1 MANFTYDGKTYSE
14 SEIEQMRGQIA
25 QMRTEISTYENSKKN
40 YSTQLAEYKSQL
52 ANASDALEAAN
63 LNAKISSITAE
74 IQRIDE
80 IIASYRAKIGKWQ
93 PIVTAYDA
101 FVSKESGSSSSS
113 SNYDTVNGSSQQNN
127 TNGYSSS
134 SSNPADAISGTTS
147 SSNISSTDSNS
158 NVNTSMGAVEDNS
171 KNLGNGSGLDFNT
184 IKNKGVV
191 FPIIRIND
199 HYFSSSEIEEFS
211 IETGFYKNYHDW
223 KKYKFPKT
231 GFVPTMRLVVT
242 STASDLLKRN
252 IIKSGDKCA
261 VFFSSG
267 GGIIKS
273 YRADYLITSVVTS
286 DKETEIADTP
296 MTFII
301 TGELFVPNL
310 RNETEKFNFN
320 GSSRDAMM
328 DCATRLGLAFYFCD
342 PDDTQDYQGWICS
355 KNLHDYALEVSSHAW
370 KEFNAFFDAWID
382 PRYGLSFININKMLV
397 EDGLDEPIDLT
408 PFINTMNRSFGI
420 DGNKAT
426 KTEEEK
432 KKDVQPQAKILTN
445 ITKDDDSITPFYIKK
460 WNIVNKASE
469 IANEI
474 GVNTKDALTIDNPGV
489 STENSDID
497 MQYSIP
503 TNKTKL
509 QNGFYVLIG
518 PGVNLTYTQADQK
531 DPNMSFVKKSYT
543 VKGGGIVET
552 MSSGDADMM
561 KQTGNNMYSSG
572 NTNRFYDAGW
582 EHNMRNNLQL
592 QKQYLEVELS
602 GLNLG
607 VMRGEKI
614 PVIILDHDK
623 VQSSARANNYAS
635 NILESTL
642 YETASGWYIIDGL
655 MYEWRCDNND
665 GTSNWCTKLKLVRR
679 EWPIPGRV
687 STATI
692 DNKTVNFQTTVDA
705 TENNAQLASSTGYM
719 LPDIV
724 ITGSS
729 SSSSDSAS
737 GLDSNTQYESDG
749 GLLDEVIIS
758 ASAPKRANDSA
769 TGTQATQALTVSEE
783 DITSA
788 EEVPLTGLKS
798 SLKTIYAMVK
808 SVCPNIKL
816 VSARRWAVDTE
827 GKRVEGNAFVTRS
840 GMYKC
845 VNAKGQVMYF
855 KSNNSKHLYG
865 EAFDIINGPGQDFNS
880 IMSKYVM
887 MNNSILQE
895 MALSGVGA
903 CIEQTTDDS
912 GVATKHFHFGTDK
925 NILKPFW
932 DAVKA
937 LNKNLDNVTSAA
949 ISNYISYNTRNSATE
964 IKKTEISE
972 I

>member
-1 MANFTYDGKTYSE
+1 MANYIYDGKTYSE
-14 SEIEQMRGQIA
+14 SEIEQLRGQIS
-25 QMRTEISTYENSKKN
+25 QLRTDISIYENNKN
-40 YSTQLAEYKSQL
+40 GYCKQLDEYKTKLAE
-52 ANASDALEAAN
+52 AADASETAE
-63 LNAKISSITAE
+63 LNARISSLETE

-80 IIASYRAKIGKWQ
+80 IIASYRAKIAKWQ
-93 PIVTAYDA
+93 PIVSGYDA
-101 FVSKESGSSSSS
+101 FVTMEYGSSANKDSI
-113 SNYDTVNGSSQQNN
+113 NGSSQYNN
-127 TNGYSSS
+127 ASASSS
-134 SSNPADAISGTTS
+134 SSNPADAVSGTS
-147 SSNISSTDSNS
+147 SSANRSATDSN
-158 NVNTSMGAVEDNS
+158 NNINTSQGSMSDNATD
-171 KNLGNGSGLDFNT
+171 LGSGSGLDYNT
-184 IKNKGVV
+184 VKNKGVV
-191 FPIIRIND
+191 YPIIRIND

-223 KKYKFPKT
+223 KRYKFPKT
-231 GFVPTMRLVVT
+231 GFVPTMRLVIT
-242 STASDLLKRN
+242 TTASDLLKRN

-286 DKETEIADTP
+286 DKETESTDLP
-296 MTFII
+296 VTFII
-301 TGELFVPNL
+301 TGELFIPIL

-408 PFINTMNRSFGI
+408 PFINMMNRSAGI
-420 DGNKAT
+420 DGNKVT
-426 KTEEEK
+426 NTEEYK
-432 KKDVQPQAKILTN
+432 KEHPQPQAKILTN
-445 ITKDDDSITPFYIKK
+445 ITKDDESITPFFIKK

-614 PVIILDHDK
+614 PVLILDHDK
-623 VQSSARANNYAS
+623 VQASARANNYAS

-655 MYEWRCDNND
+655 MYEWKSDDNS
-665 GTSNWCTKLKLVRR
+665 GPSNWCTKLRLVRR

-692 DNKTVNFQTTVDA
+692 DNKTVTFQTTVDV

-724 ITGSS
+724 ITPGSS
-729 SSSSDSAS
+729 TDSTA

-749 GLLDEVIIS
+749 VLLDEVVIS
-758 ASAPKRANDSA
+758 ASAPRRANDSA
-769 TGTQATQALTVSEE
+769 SGTNASQALTVSEE

-798 SLKTIYAMVK
+798 SLKTVYSMIK
-808 SVCPNIKL
+808 SICPNIKL
-816 VSARRWAVDTE
+816 VSARRWAVDLD
-827 GKRVEGNAFVTRS
+827 GKRTEGNAFVTRS

-887 MNNSILQE
+887 MNNQLLQE
-895 MALSGVGA
+895 MALSGIGA

-912 GVATKHFHFGTDK
+912 GVATKHYHFGTDK

-932 DAVKA
+932 DAVRA
-937 LNKNLDNVTSAA
+937 LNKKLDSVTSAA
-949 ISNYISYNTRNSATE
+949 ISNYISYNTRNAASE

>member
-14 SEIEQMRGQIA
+14 SEIEQMRSQIA
-25 QMRTEISTYENSKKN
+25 QLRTDISTYENNKNGYKK
-40 YSTQLAEYKSQL
+40 QLAEFKSKK
-52 ANASDALEAAN
+52 ASSTDAVETAELD
-63 LNAKISSITAE
+63 AKITSIEAE
-74 IQRIDE
+74 IGRVDE

-93 PIVTAYDA
+93 PIVSAYDKFTA
-101 FVSKESGSSSSS
+101 KTNSSSSERD
-113 SNYDTVNGSSQQNN
+113 NINGSLQQND
-127 TNGYSSS
+127 TSSDS
-134 SSNPADAISGTTS
+134 SASSPTDAVSGTS
-147 SSNISSTDSNS
+147 SSMNRSSADSN
-158 NVNTSMGAVEDNS
+158 NNINTSQGSVSDNAA
-171 KNLGNGSGLDFNT
+171 NLGSGSGLDYNT
-184 IKNKGVV
+184 VKNKGVV
-191 FPIIRIND
+191 YPIIRIND
-199 HYFSSSEIEEFS
+199 HYFSSYEIEEFS

-231 GFVPTMRLVVT
+231 GFVPTMRLVIT
-242 STASDLLKRN
+242 TTASDLLKRN

-286 DKETEIADTP
+286 DKETEITDNP
-296 MTFII
+296 VTFII
-301 TGELFVPNL
+301 TGELFIPNL

-408 PFINTMNRSFGI
+408 PFINMMNRSVGI

-426 KTEEEK
+426 SSEEYK
-432 KKDVQPQAKILTN
+432 KEHPQPQAKILTN
-445 ITKDDDSITPFYIKK
+445 ITKDDESITPFYIQK

-474 GVNTKDALTIDNPGV
+474 GVNTKDALTIDNPGI
-489 STENSDID
+489 SSENSDID
-497 MQYSIP
+497 MEYSIP

-602 GLNLG
+602 GLNLRI
-607 VMRGEKI
+607 MRGEKI
-614 PVIILDHDK
+614 PVLILDHDK

-655 MYEWRCDNND
+655 MYEWKSNNNE
-665 GTSNWCTKLKLVRR
+665 GPSNWCTKLKLVRR

-687 STATI
+687 STATV
-692 DNKTVNFQTTVDA
+692 DNKTVTFQTTVDA

-724 ITGSS
+724 ITPESQSS
-729 SSSSDSAS
+729 SVS
-737 GLDSNTQYESDG
+737 GLDSNTQYASDG
-749 GLLDEVIIS
+749 GLLDEVVIS
-758 ASAPKRANDSA
+758 ATAPRRANDTA
-769 TGTQATQALTVSEE
+769 TGTDAKQALSVSEE

-798 SLKTIYAMVK
+798 SLKTVYSMIK
-808 SVCPNIKL
+808 SICPNIRL
-816 VSARRWAVDTE
+816 VSARRWAVDLD
-827 GKRVEGNAFVTRS
+827 GKRTEGNAFVTRS

-887 MNNSILQE
+887 MNNQLLQE
-895 MALSGVGA
+895 MALSGIGA

-912 GVATKHFHFGTDK
+912 GVATKHYHFGTDK

-932 DAVKA
+932 DAVRA
-937 LNKNLDNVTSAA
+937 LNKNLDSVTSAA
-949 ISNYISYNTRNSATE
+949 ISNYISYNTRNAASE